1 MKTYSISVEFID
13 YNTNEVG
20 SLTYDTITQPLN
32 IVQKEVAKLANKID
46 RSFGQV
52 VSITIDF
59 EYEVEEGE

>member
-13 YNTNEVG
+13 YSTNEVG
-20 SLTYDTITQPLN
+20 SLTFDTITQPLK

-46 RSFGQV
+46 RLFGQV

>member
-20 SLTYDTITQPLN
+20 SLTYDTITQPLKM
-32 IVQKEVAKLANKID
+32 ILKKVEETATKIN
-46 RSFGQV
+46 RLFGEV
-52 VSITIDF
+52 VSITIDY

>member
-20 SLTYDTITQPLN
+20 SLTFDSITKPLK

-46 RSFGQV
+46 RSFGEV

-59 EYEVEEGE
+59 EYELEGGD

>member
-20 SLTYDTITQPLN
+20 SLTYETITQPLK

>member
-20 SLTYDTITQPLN
+20 SLTYETITQPLK

-46 RSFGQV
+46 RLFGEV